1 MKITPAGDIDGIR
14 DISLQQNLLALLIDI
29 WIGNRRQQCF
39 GIRVHGIGKYAAGI
53 SHFANFIPVN
63 DDDAMGYV
71 LHNGENVGN
80 KKIGEIQL
88 MLKV

>member
-1 MKITPAGDIDGIR
+1 MKITSAGDIDGIR

-29 WIGNRRQQCF
+29 GIGNRRQECF
-39 GIRVHGIGKYAAGI
+39 GIRVQGIGKYAAGI
-53 SHFANFIPVN
+53 SHFNNFTQVN
-63 DDDAMGYV
+63 DDAMGYV
-71 LHNGENVGN
+71 LHNGEIVGN